1 MHTKIVYIL
10 VSDANDT
17 FLEQAWVSIYSL
29 RKYHQESVVE
39 LVVDENTNFS
49 LTGKREEMLKLVSHV
64 TTINIPEEYH
74 KIQRSRYLKTNLRK
88 LVSGDYLFIDCDTII
103 CGRLDEIDNTR
114 SDIAMVA
121 DINGDL
127 LLKDQQIIDRCE
139 AAGFK
144 NLKGKP
150 YFNSGVIYAK
160 DTPVA
165 HRLYEEWHKQWQI
178 SDHNG
183 ISFDQPALSQ
193 ANHILGSPI
202 MELSGFWNCQY
213 KYRSGYKLMDDS
225 VILHYYSNN
234 GIGKQSYA
242 QNRIFEYIKEK
253 GCITP
258 VVDNIVS
265 HPKTIFYTASTINS
279 DKAFEYFYSDMLHTF
294 LNVPKVYK
302 IVVSVAKLLSKSVN
316 FINKKK

>member
-1 MHTKIVYIL
+1 
-10 VSDANDT
+10 
-17 FLEQAWVSIYSL
+17 
-29 RKYHQESVVE
+29 
-39 LVVDENTNFS
+39 
-49 LTGKREEMLKLVSHV
+49 
-64 TTINIPEEYH
+64 
-74 KIQRSRYLKTNLRK
+74 
-88 LVSGDYLFIDCDTII
+88 
-103 CGRLDEIDNTR
+103 
-114 SDIAMVA
+114 
-121 DINGDL
+121 
-127 LLKDQQIIDRCE
+127 
-139 AAGFK
+139 
-144 NLKGKP
+144 
-150 YFNSGVIYAK
+150 
-160 DTPVA
+160 
-165 HRLYEEWHKQWQI
+165 
-178 SDHNG
+178 
-183 ISFDQPALSQ
+183 
-193 ANHILGSPI
+193 
-202 MELSGFWNCQY
+202 
-213 KYRSGYKLMDDS
+213 MDDS